1 MERPDEVT
9 RLLDGTRVLD
19 LTDHRGEIG
28 PWLLAEL
35 GADVIKIEP
44 VGGAESRRRLPLIE
58 GDTSDLASLEFCAYN
73 SNKRSVVLDLVAERD
88 RFLALVATADFVFES
103 GVPGAL
109 LDAGITHADLVAAH
123 PRMVH
128 VQITPFGADGPRAL
142 DPASELT
149 ISAMGGAATLQ
160 GTPERPPVKT
170 SIPQVWR
177 HAGTESAVAAMT
189 AHRRMLT
196 TGKAQ
201 RVDVSAQ
208 SAMTWTLLNAMEAHD
223 IHGADYAR
231 AGAVAAGTARIMLRF
246 ETGDGYA
253 IAITRAT
260 AVEKLLEW
268 MIADGVVDDSWRDED
283 WATLDF
289 RIMEGEPCGHDFD
302 SLHGALEALFKRYP
316 KDELM
321 RRALEIG
328 VTVAPINTVQDLLGF
343 DQLVTR
349 TFWDEMV
356 IDGSTRRTL
365 RSPGGPVAIDGL
377 RVAATRRPPH
387 IGQHTSEIMGELSGE
402 LRSAAGFDSETPTV
416 LPADLPFDGLKVA
429 DFSWIGVGP
438 ITAKSL
444 ADHGATVIRVESNK
458 RLDAL
463 RLNPPFKDGDFNIDK
478 SQFFGTFN
486 TSKQGI
492 DIDLKSEGGMDV
504 ARRLIEWADVVIDSF
519 TPGAMARLGLGPEDV
534 ARVNPGA
541 ITVTTSLLGG
551 GGPLSSMAGYGYH
564 AAALAGFYEV
574 VGWGDLPPDGPW
586 FAYTDTIAP
595 RFLATTVMAAIDRRR
610 RTGEGAHIELAQ
622 LETGLQ
628 FLAPEV
634 LDFQVSGTVATRD
647 GNHDPDVAPQGMFP
661 CLGDDRWCAIT
672 VADDEAWA
680 TLRALLGEPEWS
692 LNPAFVAVDG
702 RLAAQS
708 EIESH
713 LAAWTQDQDPYEL
726 VRRLTAVG
734 IAAGVAQ
741 RSSDLL
747 ADPQYAHR
755 SFYRRHDH
763 SVMGNV
769 AYAGHQYRI
778 EGYDHGPR
786 FAAPAIGEHTFE
798 VLADVLAFSPQ
809 EIGDIAASGAL
820 G

>member
-1 MERPDEVT
+1 M
-9 RLLDGTRVLD
+9 RVLD

-35 GADVIKIEP
+35 GADVIKVEP
-44 VGGAESRRRLPLIE
+44 LSGVASRRRLPMVD

-73 SNKRSVVLDLVAERD
+73 SNKRSVTLDLVRD
-88 RFLALVATADFVFES
+88 RNQFLALIATADFVFES
-103 GVPGAL
+103 GVPGVL
-109 LDAGITHADLVAAH
+109 SDAGIKHSDLVAAQ
-123 PRMVH
+123 PLIIH
-128 VQITPFGADGPRAL
+128 VQVTPFGADGPRAL

-170 SIPQVWR
+170 SVPQVWR
-177 HAGTESAVAAMT
+177 HAGAESAVAAMA

-196 TGKAQ
+196 TGVAQ

-223 IHGADYAR
+223 IQGADFAR
-231 AGAVAAGTARIMLRF
+231 AGAVAAGAVRIMLRF

-253 IAITRAT
+253 IAITRAVE
-260 AVEKLLEW
+260 VEKLLDW
-268 MIADGVVDDSWRDED
+268 MIADGVVDPSWRDED
-283 WATLDF
+283 WSTVDF
-289 RIMEGEPCGHDFD
+289 RIMEGEPCDHDFD
-302 SLHGALEALFKRYP
+302 SLHEALEALFKRYP

-328 VTVAPINTVQDLLGF
+328 VTIAPINTVQDLLEF
-343 DQLVTR
+343 DQLSAR
-349 TFWDEMV
+349 TFWDDLSVE
-356 IDGSTRRTL
+356 GASTRAL
-365 RSPGGPVAIDGL
+365 RSPGGPATIDGH
-377 RVAATRRPPH
+377 RVTASRRPPH
-387 IGQHTSEIMGELSGE
+387 IGEHNTEILGGLSGE
-402 LRSAAGFDSETPTV
+402 RSDSVGPGDDAAT
-416 LPADLPFDGLKVA
+416 LPPAELPFEGLKVA

-444 ADHGATVIRVESNK
+444 ADHGATVIRVECNK

-486 TSKQGI
+486 TSKLGI
-492 DIDLKSEGGMDV
+492 DIDLKTDGGMDV
-504 ARRLIEWADVVIDSF
+504 ALRLIEWADVVIDSF

-534 ARVNPGA
+534 AKVNPGA

-595 RFLATTVMAAIDRRR
+595 RFLATIVMAAIDRRR

-622 LETGLQ
+622 LEVGLQ
-628 FLAPEV
+628 FLAPEM

-661 CLGDDRWCAIT
+661 CVGDDRWCAIT
-672 VADDEAWA
+672 IADDAAWTA
-680 TLRALLGEPEWS
+680 LRGVLGEPEWS
-692 LNPAFVAVDG
+692 LDPAFDGVAG
-702 RLAAQS
+702 RLAAQGV
-708 EIESH
+708 IEGH
-713 LAAWTQDQDPYEL
+713 LAEWTLDQDPYEL
-726 VRRLTAVG
+726 ASVLNSAGV
-734 IAAGVAQ
+734 AAGVAQ

-747 ADPQYAHR
+747 ADAQYAHR
-755 SFYRRHDH
+755 SFYRRHEH
-763 SVMGNV
+763 SVMGDV

-798 VLADVLAFSPQ
+798 VLADVLGFDPDQIA
-809 EIGDIAASGAL
+809 EIAASGAL